1 MCNHPPKKRRPDE
14 LMDDLTEAI
23 KFDDYGKM
31 FDNDKLKPIININSS
46 IGCCKWN
53 AYVYVDKELYQLY
66 IGKYNF

>member
-31 FDNDKLKPIININSS
+31 FDNDKLKPIINIS
-46 IGCCKWN
+46 IKT
-53 AYVYVDKELYQLY
+53 ALKK
-66 IGKYNF
+66 IIRKY